1 MNTHNIAQQLNR
13 AKIKFGVD
21 STDLIILGRLQNCW
35 RFDAKGVKIMH
46 IIRLC
51 SDLGAPAT
59 LHSKIVKNFTEL
71 KLIKVVPSLEDNR
84 VKYLLEGVRFKSL
97 EKLLGEKA

>member
-1 MNTHNIAQQLNR
+1 MNTHKIAEQLNR
-13 AKIKFGVD
+13 AKIKFGLNA
-21 STDLIILGRLQNCW
+21 TDLIILGRLQKCW
-35 RFDAKGVKIMH
+35 KQDERGVKIMA
-46 IIRLC
+46 IINQC
-51 SDLGAPAT
+51 EDLAATAT
-59 LHSKIVKNFTEL
+59 LHAKILKNFAEL